1 MGVSPSSPL
10 HTFLTWDPLSTM
22 VRAVVC
28 VMCCVSQPLQSMPPS
43 QVHCAGCAVP
53 AGSSASSMPEEKI
66 VSFVPVSVFRPG
78 GGLEALTLLQQEKE
92 VERWK

>member
-1 MGVSPSSPL
+1 
-10 HTFLTWDPLSTM
+10 
-22 VRAVVC
+22 
-28 VMCCVSQPLQSMPPS
+28 
-43 QVHCAGCAVP
+43 
-53 AGSSASSMPEEKI
+53 MPEEKI